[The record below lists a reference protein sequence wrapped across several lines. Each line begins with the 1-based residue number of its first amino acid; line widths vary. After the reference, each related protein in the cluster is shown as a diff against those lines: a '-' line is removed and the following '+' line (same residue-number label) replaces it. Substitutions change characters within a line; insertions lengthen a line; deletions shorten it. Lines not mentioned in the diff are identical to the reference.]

1 MDTLHTQ
8 IKIRLTELSLSQSD
22 LARELG
28 ISKQLLSG
36 VLTGSIKSLPIDIK
50 LINWLRSI

>member
-8 IKIRLTELSLSQSD
+8 IKMKLTELNLSQSD

-36 VLTGSIKSLPIDIK
+36 VLTGAIKSLPVDIK
-50 LINWLRSI
+50 LIQWLRQR